1 MNLVRSECRLPP
13 KKLSTV
19 RITVG
24 TSIEASDVMRTV
36 RRTGASVAEI
46 MMKIYYTFIY
56 PEQLL
61 RDSGL
66 DVQPTSSGR
75 FIVNVM

>member
-1 MNLVRSECRLPP
+1 
-13 KKLSTV
+13 
-19 RITVG
+19 
-24 TSIEASDVMRTV
+24 MRTV

>member
-1 MNLVRSECRLPP
+1 
-13 KKLSTV
+13 
-19 RITVG
+19 
-24 TSIEASDVMRTV
+24 MRTV
-36 RRTGASVAEI
+36 RRTGASIAKII

-56 PEQLL
+56 PEQSL

-75 FIVNVM
+75 FIVNVL